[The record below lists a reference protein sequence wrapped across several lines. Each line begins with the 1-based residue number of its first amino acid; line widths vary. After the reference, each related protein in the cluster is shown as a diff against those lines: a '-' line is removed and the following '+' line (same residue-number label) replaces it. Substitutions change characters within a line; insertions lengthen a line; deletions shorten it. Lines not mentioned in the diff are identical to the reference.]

1 MKETT
6 KKESEEENEKKREKG
21 PYWYAVRTFYC
32 KEEGVAEYLKSR
44 GIDSFIPQRYQE
56 EVTLDGVKKRKLVPA
71 IHNLLF
77 FKQSLSEKEIKEIIM
92 QCPISI
98 SVLRNKETGKY
109 YRIPN
114 EQMVEFRAICDPN
127 YENTLY
133 VEEEFAEARI
143 GEEVRVIRGQF
154 KGLKGKLVRYKNRS
168 YVVITLAGL
177 GVMIHIPKW
186 YCAKINKDET
196 MG

>member
-1 MKETT
+1 MKETNYI
-6 KKESEEENEKKREKG
+6 ESEKNEKRKFEDVS
-21 PYWYAVRTFYC
+21 WYAIRTFYC
-32 KEEGVAEYLKSR
+32 KEESVASYLASK

-56 EVTLDGVKKRKLVPA
+56 EITLDGVRKKKLVPV

-77 FKQSLSEKEIKEIIM
+77 FRQSLSEKEIKEIIT

-98 SVLRNKETGKY
+98 SILKNKDTGKF

-133 VEEEFAEARI
+133 VDEEFAEARV
-143 GEEVRVIRGQF
+143 GEEVTVTRGQF

-186 YCAKINKDET
+186 YCAKINHNVVTD
-196 MG
+196 